1 MNKYKLEDY
10 IPEEEHNVLIDPN
23 EMDDIPS
30 VKIHIDDDNNMVL
43 QVSSFYHSS
52 GNGKIAL
59 LKNNQIL
66 QDLLMKAI
74 QQQAQK
80 MFRHTVHGILG
91 QPYGLPENRKNKTM
105 TNETKLWQLRAGLIT
120 EGEYMAAMEE
130 MNGVENM
137 GGLEAG
143 TKDPNVK
150 AISKVLEPRVANLKA
165 IDTIQEL
172 EALFTAIMD
181 KIQAS
186 NKEALND
193 NEVLMAL
200 RKVLANRSKK

>member
-1 MNKYKLEDY
+1 
-10 IPEEEHNVLIDPN
+10 
-23 EMDDIPS
+23 
-30 VKIHIDDDNNMVL
+30 
-43 QVSSFYHSS
+43 
-52 GNGKIAL
+52 
-59 LKNNQIL
+59 
-66 QDLLMKAI
+66 
-74 QQQAQK
+74 
-80 MFRHTVHGILG
+80 
-91 QPYGLPENRKNKTM
+91 M

-120 EGEYMAAMEE
+120 EGEYMDAMEE

-137 GGLEAG
+137 GGLEAD

-150 AISKVLEPRVANLKA
+150 AISKVIEPRVANLKA